1 MISQNIQ
8 TLRRTHGLT
17 QEQLAEKVGVSR
29 QTVAKWESGESV
41 PDLANSDALARA
53 LNVTLDNLANYEPSD
68 LGETPPPRG
77 KHIFGVVKVG
87 ERGQMVIPKRAR
99 EVFGIQVGDE
109 LLCLGDEEQ
118 GIALVKT
125 SAFLAGMQTIAGV
138 MGAGLTRGGERGNR

>member
-41 PDLANSDALARA
+41 PDLANGDALARA
-53 LNVTLDNLANYEPSD
+53 LNVTLDDLANYEPSD
-68 LGETPPPRG
+68 LGEVPPPRG
-77 KHIFGVVKVG
+77 KHMFGVVKVG

-138 MGAGLTRGGERGNR
+138 MGAGLTRGCRR